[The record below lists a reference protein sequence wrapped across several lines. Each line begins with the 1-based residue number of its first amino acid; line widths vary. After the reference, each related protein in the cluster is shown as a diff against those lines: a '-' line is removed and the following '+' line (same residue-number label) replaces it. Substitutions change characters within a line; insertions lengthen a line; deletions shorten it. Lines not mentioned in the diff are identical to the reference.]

1 MIKNIIFDL
10 GNVLID
16 FQPELHLK
24 KKNLSAED
32 REFVYKEI
40 FLSDEWVELDRG
52 TLKKE
57 KALEAIFSRNPL
69 RKKILSD
76 NSDFKSLLIPIE
88 NNVTILKELKQKGY
102 ALYYL
107 TNYHDDLFEYT
118 SSEFDFFREFSGG
131 VVSAHVKLLKPDP
144 RIFLLLMKK
153 YNLEPSES
161 LFIDDTEKN
170 ITAAGKLGFITVHLK
185 DRNTLKYDL
194 EKLL

>member
-1 MIKNIIFDL
+1 
-10 GNVLID
+10 
-16 FQPELHLK
+16 
-24 KKNLSAED
+24 
-32 REFVYKEI
+32 
-40 FLSDEWVELDRG
+40 
-52 TLKKE
+52 
-57 KALEAIFSRNPL
+57 
-69 RKKILSD
+69 
-76 NSDFKSLLIPIE
+76 LLIPIE